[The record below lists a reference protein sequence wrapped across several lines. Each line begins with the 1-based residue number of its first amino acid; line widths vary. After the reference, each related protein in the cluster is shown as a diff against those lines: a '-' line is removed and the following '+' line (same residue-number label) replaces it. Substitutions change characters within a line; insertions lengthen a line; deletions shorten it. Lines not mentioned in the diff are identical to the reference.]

1 MSQHYPA
8 AAVHSSRPGQR
19 FAGMRAQTLPF
30 TVRVV
35 HDEDELMQAVRIRQA
50 AYGRHLPEFAQTLGL
65 PEALD
70 MRPGVAVLLAQSK
83 LDGAPL
89 GTMRIQTNRFQPLAL
104 EQSLVL
110 PSALSACS
118 LAEATRLGV
127 TGQQVGRTVKTLLFK
142 AYYQYCLQN
151 DIEWMV
157 IAGRSPIDRQYDRLL
172 FSDVYPGMGAVP
184 LRHAGNI
191 LHRVMSFD
199 VGSAE
204 RRWREAAHPLYELIF
219 RTRHADIDL
228 GPACTSFLSTCRQH
242 RDMRQDKMAARF
254 GDARRRIRLT

>member
-1 MSQHYPA
+1 MSQHYLDTV
-8 AAVHSSRPGQR
+8 VHSRRPGLRHSGIQE
-19 FAGMRAQTLPF
+19 QVLPF

-35 HDEDELMQAVRIRQA
+35 HDEAELMQAVQIRQS
-50 AYGRHLPEFAQTLGL
+50 AYGRHLPEFAQTLKL

-70 MRPGVAVLLAQSK
+70 MHPGVAVLLAQSK

-89 GTMRIQTNRFQPLAL
+89 GTMRIQTNRFQALAL
-104 EQSLVL
+104 EQSLAL
-110 PSALSACS
+110 PPALSAS
-118 LAEATRLGV
+118 TLAEATRLGV
-127 TGQQVGRTVKTLLFK
+127 TGQQVGRMVKTLLFK
-142 AYYQYCLQN
+142 AYYQYCLHE

-191 LHRVMSFD
+191 PHRVMSFE

-204 RRWREAAHPLYELIF
+204 RRWREAAHPLYDLVF
-219 RTRHADIDL
+219 RTRHPDIDL
-228 GPACTSFLSTCRQH
+228 GTARAPFIPGYRQ
-242 RDMRQDKMAARF
+242 RGDMRQHKMAA
-254 GDARRRIRLT
+254 

>member
-1 MSQHYPA
+1 MSQHYLD
-8 AAVHSSRPGQR
+8 AVVRPRRPGLHPAVLREQ
-19 FAGMRAQTLPF
+19 ALPF

-35 HDEDELMQAVRIRQA
+35 RDEDELMQAVRIRQA
-50 AYGRHLPEFAQTLGL
+50 AYGRHLPAFAQTLGL

-104 EQSLVL
+104 EQSLAL
-110 PSALSACS
+110 PPALTTRP

-127 TGQQVGRTVKTLLFK
+127 TGEQAGRMVKTLLFK
-142 AYYQYCLQN
+142 AYYQYCVRN

-191 LHRVMSFD
+191 PHRVMCFD

-204 RRWREAAHPLYELIF
+204 QRWRDAAHPLYELVF

-228 GPACTSFLSTCRQH
+228 GRVRRPFLPAYRQR
-242 RDMRQDKMAARF
+242 RDMRQDKMAA
-254 GDARRRIRLT
+254 

>member
-1 MSQHYPA
+1 MSQHYLD
-8 AAVHSSRPGQR
+8 AVVASRRPGLR
-19 FAGMRAQTLPF
+19 HTGMREQTLPF

-35 HDEDELMQAVRIRQA
+35 RDEDALMQAVHIRQA

-70 MRPGVAVLLAQSK
+70 MRPGVIVLLAQSK

-104 EQSLVL
+104 EQSLAL
-110 PSALSACS
+110 PPALSARP

-127 TGQQVGRTVKTLLFK
+127 TGEQVGRMVKTLLFK
-142 AYYQYCLQN
+142 AYYQYCVRN

-191 LHRVMSFD
+191 PHRVMSFD

-204 RRWREAAHPLYELIF
+204 QRWREAAHPLYDLVF

-228 GPACTSFLSTCRQH
+228 GRSSTPFLPAHRQ
-242 RDMRQDKMAARF
+242 RLDMRQDKMAA
-254 GDARRRIRLT
+254 

>member
-1 MSQHYPA
+1 MSQHYLD
-8 AAVHSSRPGQR
+8 AVVRPRRPGLHP
-19 FAGMRAQTLPF
+19 AGLREQALPF

-35 HDEDELMQAVRIRQA
+35 RDEDELMQAVHIRQA

-83 LDGAPL
+83 LDGAAL

-110 PSALSACS
+110 PPALSARP

-127 TGQQVGRTVKTLLFK
+127 TGEQAGRMVKTLLFK
-142 AYYQYCLQN
+142 AYYQYCVRN

-157 IAGRSPIDRQYDRLL
+157 IAGRSPIDRQYERLL

-191 LHRVMSFD
+191 PHRVMCFD

-204 RRWREAAHPLYELIF
+204 QRWRDAAHPLYELVF

-228 GPACTSFLSTCRQH
+228 GPVRAPFLPAYRQRRNMG
-242 RDMRQDKMAARF
+242 RDMRQDKMAA
-254 GDARRRIRLT
+254 